1 MAQQRTGKWVE
12 QILKEN
18 GMTKS
23 DLCEQTGLSK
33 ETVER
38 LLKDGEATKEVW
50 NIVLGQLNAEPTIDY
65 PSESILGDLEND
77 MNRLGPEAE
86 CAVYYGVNS
95 KDLIFTDYQLP
106 GESEHGA
113 NEQVARLS
121 KFHITLEEAYE
132 LFEKQN
138 MTL

>member
-38 LLKDGEATKEVW
+38 LLKDGEATKEV
-50 NIVLGQLNAEPTIDY
+50 
-65 PSESILGDLEND
+65 LEYRPRAAKRRTND
-77 MNRLGPEAE
+77 
-86 CAVYYGVNS
+86 
-95 KDLIFTDYQLP
+95 
-106 GESEHGA
+106 
-113 NEQVARLS
+113 
-121 KFHITLEEAYE
+121 
-132 LFEKQN
+132 
-138 MTL
+138 